1 MLREMFVV
9 VDGNATSYA
18 SGHLMLAGQG
28 CKRPLSPG
36 VVERSSVLRQ
46 EIRRGGLTTQRVQRY
61 SLLDGKWH
69 HVLGYRIVE
78 VAELTHSSDPTPQT
92 GAYLEEVV
100 TEGQTIPSWKW

>member
-28 CKRPLSPG
+28 WKRPLSPG

-46 EIRRGGLTTQRVQRY
+46 EIRRGGLTTQRAQRY
-61 SLLDGKWH
+61 SLLTESGTMSLD
-69 HVLGYRIVE
+69 IV
-78 VAELTHSSDPTPQT
+78 
-92 GAYLEEVV
+92 
-100 TEGQTIPSWKW
+100 SWKWPN